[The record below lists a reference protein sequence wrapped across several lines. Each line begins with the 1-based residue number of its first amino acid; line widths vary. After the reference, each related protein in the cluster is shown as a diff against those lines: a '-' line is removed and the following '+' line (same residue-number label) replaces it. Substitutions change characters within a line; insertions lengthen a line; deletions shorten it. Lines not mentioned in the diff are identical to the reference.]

1 MRKRMIEF
9 LVLYLPEKPKNAIML
24 FDYPIKDS
32 ADFKRYVREFKL
44 KRKQNMKK

>member
-1 MRKRMIEF
+1 MIEF

-32 ADFKRYVREFKL
+32 TDFERYVKEFEE
-44 KRKQNMKK
+44 KRKQKAKELK